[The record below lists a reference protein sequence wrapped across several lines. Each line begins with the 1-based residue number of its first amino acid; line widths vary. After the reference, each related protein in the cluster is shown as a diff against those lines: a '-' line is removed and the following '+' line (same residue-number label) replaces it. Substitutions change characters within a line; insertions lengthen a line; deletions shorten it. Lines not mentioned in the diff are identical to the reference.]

1 MCDGK
6 KIALN
11 SNTTGECGQSLK
23 MGIADDIDVDKTA
36 KKLLTEYRKAFEKL
50 SK

>member
-23 MGIADDIDVDKTA
+23 MGIADDIDVE
-36 KKLLTEYRKAFEKL
+36 KLLTEYRKAFEKL